1 MIDVFRII
9 FFRDLKVSLRRWSD
23 VFTSLIFFILVCLIF
38 PLTAGDDQTLL
49 LKIIG
54 PVMLIS
60 ALLATLLSMQSLF
73 KPDVSNGSLEQLVI
87 SSYSLAYVVCIKI
100 FCFWLVTSLPLLL
113 VSGLIAASY
122 YVDQQSILIVILTL
136 LVSTPT
142 FVNIAALAAALTVG
156 VRHSGAL
163 MALIIIPLTLPAM
176 IFGSKA
182 IEYSILGF
190 DPTAPLYFLIGM
202 MIFTSTLGPFVT
214 AAAIRISID

>member
-9 FFRDLKVSLRRWSD
+9 LLRDLKVSLRRWSD

-87 SSYSLAYVVCIKI
+87 SSY
-100 FCFWLVTSLPLLL
+100 
-113 VSGLIAASY
+113 
-122 YVDQQSILIVILTL
+122 
-136 LVSTPT
+136 
-142 FVNIAALAAALTVG
+142 
-156 VRHSGAL
+156 
-163 MALIIIPLTLPAM
+163 
-176 IFGSKA
+176 
-182 IEYSILGF
+182 
-190 DPTAPLYFLIGM
+190 
-202 MIFTSTLGPFVT
+202 
-214 AAAIRISID
+214 